1 MIARRLMVGALLLG
15 AAAAGHAEPADLLL
29 YNGKVLTIDDRFS
42 IQTTLAVRDGRILA
56 VGGEDLREKFQAPL
70 SIDLKGRVLL
80 PRVHRYAHPRAVE
93 GEAGHRCREGALHRR
108 RAEDVARE
116 GAQELGPGRV
126 DHRAS
131 DGTRPCSPRS
141 ATSSA
146 ATSTP
151 YAEESGGAHAR
162 GGHSSVGNSLAL
174 KIAKV
179 DKKTPDPA
187 NGLIERDSAGEPNG
201 IIRERNDLYSRN
213 VPQEKW
219 EDLRDG
225 YVKTLQSLFALG
237 ITSIIEATGSIDDE
251 PVGQGGVKNPRPG
264 LTLRR
269 LQELGKDHD
278 LPRTTLYISY
288 PGAERLR
295 AYPHHT
301 GYGDEKVRIGPIG
314 ESAVDGGFTGPTAWT
329 LVDYKGLPGF
339 RGKGRFTDEQ
349 LQEMVD
355 SSAKLGWQMGLHA
368 IGDAAIV
375 QTVDAYSKSI
385 RAIVGQQK
393 DHRWFL
399 DHFTVMPPAETM
411 QKMAADGIRIAQQPN
426 FLYNLEGRYQST
438 LDDWRLR
445 HNNSVGTPAKQYGLF
460 VAFGS
465 DNLPIGPMVGLYA
478 AVTRRG
484 PSGTVHGPEEAV
496 TMSEAL
502 RMYTANGPFL
512 SFRGEDQR
520 HARARQAGRHDRAR
534 RRSAHDGCGTAAAR
548 RTWISPFW
556 VARSSTTAR
565 APPSR
570 AEDRS
575 LRCFACVRCCRHWRL
590 ALPPNPR
597 PGARAPTWC
606 SSMARYSRST
616 RPSPYK
622 AVAVKD
628 GRILAVGGDD
638 IAQKYQA
645 PVRIDLKGRT
655 LMPGFDGQ
663 SPASRHALAALGR
676 SERCEVDRRDPGAG
690 ARQGT
695 AARPWRVGY
704 GLWLGRNESRREA
717 QCGSCGPRRRRAR
730 QSGGA
735 IAGGR
740 AQHRR

>member
-15 AAAAGHAEPADLLL
+15 AAVAGHAEPADVLL

-56 VGGEDLREKFQAPL
+56 VGGEELREKFQAPL

-80 PRVHRYAHPRAVE
+80 PGFTDTHIHVQSKAKRAIDVE
-93 GEAGHRCREGALHRR
+93 KARSIADVQKMLREKA
-108 RAEDVARE
+108 A
-116 GAQELGPGRV
+116 ELGPGQWITGFGWDEAQLAEKRNIV
-126 DHRAS
+126 RSDLDAVTPKNPVVLTRA
-131 DGTRPCSPRS
+131 
-141 ATSSA
+141 
-146 ATSTP
+146 
-151 YAEESGGAHAR
+151 

-174 KIAKV
+174 KIAKI
-179 DKKTPDPA
+179 DKSTPDPA
-187 NGLIERDSAGEPNG
+187 SGLIERDSAGEPNG
-201 IIRERNDLYSRN
+201 IIRERNDLYARN

-219 EDLRDG
+219 EDLREG

-269 LQELGKDHD
+269 MQELGKDHD
-278 LPRTTLYISY
+278 LPRTALYISY

-301 GYGDEKVRIGPIG
+301 GYGDEKARIGAIG
-314 ESAVDGGFTGPTAWT
+314 ENAVDGGFTGPTAWT

-355 SSAKLGWQMGLHA
+355 TAARLGWQMGLHA

-399 DHFTVMPPAETM
+399 DHFTIMPPAETM

-426 FLYNLEGRYQST
+426 FLYNLEGRYKST

-465 DNLPIGPMVGLYA
+465 DNLPIGPLVGLYA

-484 PSGTVHGPEEAV
+484 PSGAVYGPEEAV
-496 TMSEAL
+496 TMPEAL
-502 RMYTANGPFL
+502 RAYTANGAFL
-512 SFRGEDQR
+512 TFEEKIKGTLEPGKLADMIVLDGDPLTMDAERLLATHVDLTILG
-520 HARARQAGRHDRAR
+520 GKVVYDR
-534 RRSAHDGCGTAAAR
+534 
-548 RTWISPFW
+548 
-556 VARSSTTAR
+556 
-565 APPSR
+565 SR
-570 AEDRS
+570 AT
-575 LRCFACVRCCRHWRL
+575 
-590 ALPPNPR
+590 P
-597 PGARAPTWC
+597 
-606 SSMARYSRST
+606 
-616 RPSPYK
+616 
-622 AVAVKD
+622 
-628 GRILAVGGDD
+628 
-638 IAQKYQA
+638 
-645 PVRIDLKGRT
+645 
-655 LMPGFDGQ
+655 
-663 SPASRHALAALGR
+663 
-676 SERCEVDRRDPGAG
+676 
-690 ARQGT
+690 
-695 AARPWRVGY
+695 
-704 GLWLGRNESRREA
+704 
-717 QCGSCGPRRRRAR
+717 
-730 QSGGA
+730 
-735 IAGGR
+735 
-740 AQHRR
+740 